1 MDSGPSSVLFD
12 VFFIFVL
19 ILLNAFFSAA
29 EIAIV
34 SVNKSKIK
42 IMADKGNKK
51 AQLLLDLMKEP
62 NRFLATI
69 QDVITLAGFLASA
82 LSATWLSVPLA
93 KLLEKFN
100 IPSSN
105 EISIILGTLIL
116 SYFTL
121 VLGELFPKKLALQN
135 SEKVALFVVKPLLWT
150 SKVTFP
156 FDKILTLSVN
166 LLGKITNTNITG
178 KKDNISIEEIQ
189 LMIDAGE
196 ETGIINETE
205 KEMINGVFKFD
216 DTLAK
221 NIMTPKVNV
230 FVINVDTPI
239 EEILSEVAKQQYS
252 RIPVY
257 EDSIDNIIG
266 ILYMKDLFI

>member
-121 VLGELFPKKLALQN
+121 VLGELFPKKLALQS

-205 KEMINGVFKFD
+205 
-216 DTLAK
+216 
-221 NIMTPKVNV
+221 
-230 FVINVDTPI
+230 
-239 EEILSEVAKQQYS
+239 
-252 RIPVY
+252 
-257 EDSIDNIIG
+257 
-266 ILYMKDLFI
+266 